1 MLMTAFNISMLT
13 FTFVIAAYKAKGDP
27 WALSF
32 VVSIYAMLVL
42 LFWCLNT
49 SDRVPHD
56 SKAKKMYHVAVWSLG
71 AVLNIMFSYK
81 VSNVLPFAMVFIMWA
96 MASLAIVVIFVV
108 GFILRT

>member
-1 MLMTAFNISMLT
+1 MLT
-13 FTFVIAAYKAKGDP
+13 FTFVVAAYKAKGDP

-42 LFWCLNT
+42 LFWCLNA

-71 AVLNIMFSYK
+71 VVLNIRFSYE
-81 VSNVLPFAMVFIMWA
+81 VSNVFPFAMVLIIWA
-96 MASLAIVVIFVV
+96 MASFATVTTFYAFFV
-108 GFILRT
+108 GRDGNREDKEH